1 MHNPPKLDDHSS
13 KICHLQRGKVQNLDY
28 SSSPM
33 LECDDHYIYKN
44 LQGKAV
50 VTFIKDKNKNL
61 IKNSHPNINQF
72 IRTKMKYVISIIV
85 NELNFSIKRKLF

>member
-1 MHNPPKLDDHSS
+1 MIIQAKYVTYKGEKFRTS
-13 KICHLQRGKVQNLDY
+13 DY

-50 VTFIKDKNKNL
+50 VTFNK
-61 IKNSHPNINQF
+61 
-72 IRTKMKYVISIIV
+72 R
-85 NELNFSIKRKLF
+85 